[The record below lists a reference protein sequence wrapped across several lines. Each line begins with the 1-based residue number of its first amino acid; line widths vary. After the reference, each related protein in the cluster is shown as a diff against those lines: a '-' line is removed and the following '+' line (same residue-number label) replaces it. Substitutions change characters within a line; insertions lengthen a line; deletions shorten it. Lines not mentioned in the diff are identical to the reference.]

1 MIPESKCSFRCVS
14 CFAVGCFV
22 LRPISCCP
30 CDLYVYVIVCPSRRV
45 CVLRM
50 MRVPVPNRTF
60 IGSQVRRISVSCA
73 PLSTLWVP
81 WINYYYST
89 TLPPHWAVN
98 DTVPILLFELAL
110 TMFHLMSLLLVNANW
125 RFRFDI
131 ASTIKYLSS
140 LFYCF
145 PNNNSHAHNA
155 FFAFLSIVF
164 YKCCSVESLEQ
175 PYIVRLLHLILK
187 TVQKHS
193 INLTKPTCSK
203 EYGSLF

>member
-1 MIPESKCSFRCVS
+1 MLCSPSYFVLSVWFICICNCVS
-14 CFAVGCFV
+14 FSACVRPANDARAGAEQDFYREPSAANFSFV
-22 LRPISCCP
+22 CSAL
-30 CDLYVYVIVCPSRRV
+30 
-45 CVLRM
+45 
-50 MRVPVPNRTF
+50 N
-60 IGSQVRRISVSCA
+60 
-73 PLSTLWVP
+73 PLGTLNKP
-81 WINYYYST
+81 ST